1 MAGFSLNPITAASNL
16 ANIGLSFIK
25 RVFTTF
31 VSDNSGTSISR
42 VADIARV
49 EPITIVENRLSQHEN
64 IIDILET
71 SLNLYSCIYM
81 QAVAL
86 TNTGVGKIQ
95 TITRLGALSTK
106 GGKINITAVLGKEIG
121 FESLNDQP
129 QALGVVSEMIDVN
142 ESEEIYKEGLPS
154 TEDFLG
160 IKNNDNRVEI
170 NNKTGAREVIK
181 DATNLAVG
189 KVLDVT
195 MTNEGVDFTIPIS
208 IVLATT
214 DATSGVVS
222 DILLSSIDKNE
233 TALER
238 KVGWSSGRLSFIK
251 DIIFGQD
258 IIRKH
263 RKSLIQDKAGVRSKL
278 EESRKE
284 ARDYTFKT
292 GQASLA
298 FVSNVMV
305 VDIATINQLEA
316 KTGYQLENYSQRNK
330 ILSETGIMLLV
341 VVDDESGTTTFY
353 IDGINNSNTIPTR
366 ALKAS
371 NKKNNGDITELF
383 KAIVRADQPRL

>member
-129 QALGVVSEMIDVN
+129 QALGVVSEMIDVD

-160 IKNNDNRVEI
+160 IKNNDDRVEI
-170 NNKTGAREVIK
+170 QNKTGAREVIK

-195 MTNEGVDFTIPIS
+195 MTNEGADFTIPIS

-305 VDIATINQLEA
+305 VDIATINHLEA